1 MTRLTFARL
10 TFAGT
15 AAPLLA
21 AAGAV
26 ALMAAPAATA
36 QDIDPEA
43 VAAAETYPLEPAT
56 DRIRLVNINGYSVID
71 REHLVL
77 NGGAR
82 RHYLVTLRHPCPE
95 LRTGIQIGT
104 SFGDTATLYPPLV
117 EYIHVGEPEMR
128 CSIYTVEEIDSVETA
143 RALVQRRNAAEEA
156 AADDDTPSQR

>member
-1 MTRLTFARL
+1 MKRLEI
-10 TFAGT
+10 AGS
-15 AAPLLA
+15 AAPLAA
-21 AAGAV
+21 AAGAL

-36 QDIDPEA
+36 QDPDPEA
-43 VAAAETYPLEPAT
+43 VAAAEAYPLEPAT
-56 DRIRLVNINGYSVID
+56 ERVRLVNINGYSVID

-82 RHYLVTLRHPCPE
+82 RHYLVTLRHPCSG
-95 LRTGIQIGT
+95 LRSGVQIGT
-104 SFGDTATLYPPLV
+104 SFADTVTLHPPLV

-128 CSIYTVEEIDSVETA
+128 CSIHTVEEIDSVETA